1 MNNMIVREALLE
13 TGTKQW
19 QLAELLGES
28 ESVLSRELRK
38 ELPKAD
44 QEEMARL
51 IRAANKIGGRRR
63 K

>member
-19 QLAELLGES
+19 QLAELLGKS

-51 IRAANKIGGRRR
+51 IRAANKIGGR